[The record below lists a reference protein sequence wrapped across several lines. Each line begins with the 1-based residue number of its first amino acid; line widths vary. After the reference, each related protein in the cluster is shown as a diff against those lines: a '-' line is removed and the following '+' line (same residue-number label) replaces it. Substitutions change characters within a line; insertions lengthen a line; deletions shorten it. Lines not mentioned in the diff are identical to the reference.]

1 MERIQRDYSGAARRV
16 FENERVALE
25 RTLGRLEPG
34 FSGAVERILGCRGK
48 VIVTGVG
55 KSGIIGHKISATF
68 ASTGTPSLFLN
79 AGEALHGDL
88 GVIAPEDIVLM
99 LSKSGTTPELARL
112 VPAIRRIGAG
122 MIGIF
127 GSGETR
133 MARALDCWIDGSVE
147 SEACPLG
154 LAPMT
159 SSTVALVIGDALAAA
174 LIEARG
180 FTEEEFA
187 VFHPGGALGR
197 RLLYRVRDV
206 MLDAGAARV
215 GLGATL
221 GEAVEGLAAA
231 GLGAAVVVDAE
242 EVVVGILT
250 EGDVRRAFL
259 AGTDPAVP
267 IRGVMTSNPKVV
279 REDATLGEALD
290 AMERSRR
297 VYVLPVTDD
306 VGKLAGIL
314 RMHDVVG

>member
-1 MERIQRDYSGAARRV
+1 MDCLRVARRV
-16 FENERVALE
+16 FENERGALA
-25 RTLGRLEPG
+25 RTLECLDPG
-34 FSGAVERILGCRGK
+34 FSDAVARILECRGK
-48 VIVTGVG
+48 VVVTGIG

-88 GVIAPEDIVLM
+88 GVIGAEDVILM
-99 LSKSGTTPELARL
+99 VSNSGTTPELARL
-112 VPAIRRIGAG
+112 VPSIRRIGAG
-122 MIGIF
+122 IIGIF
-127 GSGETR
+127 GTGDTR
-133 MARALDCWIDGSVE
+133 LARALDCWIDASVE
-147 SEACPLG
+147 AEACPLG

-180 FTEEEFA
+180 FTAEQFA

-206 MLDAGAARV
+206 MRDPGAAQV
-215 GLGATL
+215 SLGATL

-231 GLGAAVVVDAE
+231 GLGAAVIVDGEGKIA
-242 EVVVGILT
+242 GILT

-259 AGTDPAVP
+259 AKTDPSVRIAE
-267 IRGVMTSNPKVV
+267 VMTRDPKVV
-279 REDATLGEALD
+279 SGEATLGEALD
-290 AMERSRR
+290 VMERDRR
-297 VYVLPVTDD
+297 VYVLPVADARGCL
-306 VGKLAGIL
+306 VGVL